1 MSALEVRLRRVQ
13 LALTRP
19 YAVSGGSWDSADMV
33 FVELRDEAGARGWG
47 QASPAEEV
55 TGENAAASE
64 AALRRL
70 PRVCGGEADVERALD
85 ALDSTPAARAA
96 LDMALCDLRAR
107 RGGVALVE
115 QLGRVAAAQP
125 TSITIG
131 LKGLAETLEEAREY
145 VARGFRALKVKTGA
159 EVELDLE
166 RLAKLRETFGDA
178 LTLRADANCG
188 YDERAFRR
196 FAACVAP
203 LEIELLEQPTPRGS
217 EACWRA
223 AGEQVRQRIVA
234 DESVH
239 DLAELER
246 WIAGGAPFGSV
257 NIKLMKCGGVRPAL
271 ALARACERAGLGVM
285 WGCMDE
291 SVLGISAALHAA
303 FSSRATRYLDLD
315 GSLDL
320 AEDPFTGGFAL
331 ESGALDVLPA
341 PGLGAQPRTEFFA

>member
-1 MSALEVRLRRVQ
+1 MSALQLRLRRVQ

-33 FVELRDEAGARGWG
+33 FVELRDAGGARGWG

-64 AALRRL
+64 TALRGL
-70 PRVCGGEADVERALD
+70 PSAFSADAQVDGALEALA
-85 ALDSTPAARAA
+85 STPAARAA

-107 RGGVALVE
+107 RAGLALVE
-115 QLGRVAAAQP
+115 QLARVAPAQP

-131 LKGLAETLEEAREY
+131 LKGLAETLDEAREY
-145 VARGFRALKVKTGA
+145 VSRGFRALKVKTGA
-159 EVELDLE
+159 EVELDIE

-196 FAACVAP
+196 FAACVEP
-203 LEIELLEQPTPRGS
+203 LALELLEQPTPRGS

-223 AGEQVRQRIVA
+223 AGESVQQRIVA

-239 DLAELER
+239 DLSELER

-320 AEDPFTGGFAL
+320 AEDPFSGGFAL
-331 ESGALDVLPA
+331 DSGALDVLPA
-341 PGLGAQPRTEFFA
+341 PGLGAQLRTEFFP